1 MILKYRL
8 EIMMLCLAGVFFDQ
22 GNVIVYIIFYSLFA
36 INLVMNVIYFKEI
49 TTNENRMNDLLRQ
62 ASKTVKTKKIMFLK
76 VFFWLTLIGLTI
88 LPILLQSMAL
98 TIAMFLTVSIEVI
111 KLIIFKQARKRNQM
125 INQ

>member
-8 EIMMLCLAGVFFDQ
+8 EIMMLCLAGFFFDQ

-62 ASKTVKTKKIMFLK
+62 ASKTVKTKKIMFIK

-98 TIAMFLTVSIEVI
+98 MIAMFLTVSIEVI

-125 INQ
+125 IDQ

>member
-1 MILKYRL
+1 
-8 EIMMLCLAGVFFDQ
+8 MLCLAGVFFDQ